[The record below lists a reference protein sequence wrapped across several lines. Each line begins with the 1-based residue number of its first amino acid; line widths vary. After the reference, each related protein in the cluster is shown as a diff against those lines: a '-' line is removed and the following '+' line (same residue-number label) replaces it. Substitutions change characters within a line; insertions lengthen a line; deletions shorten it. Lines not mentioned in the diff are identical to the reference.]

1 MKSNNG
7 IIGNV
12 NAGVLAINGNATNNG
27 SINMNV
33 SQLRDSVEE
42 LRRRVDA
49 LPIAAPV
56 RESVADH
63 LDDLR
68 ETAAAPEPEPKKIE
82 KALDRTIKVLQRAG
96 MAASSLVTLTGP
108 VKTIAEM
115 IGTSLAA
122 FGL

>member
-1 MKSNNG
+1 MNNRG

-27 SINMNV
+27 TINMNV
-33 SQLRDSVEE
+33 PVLRDSVDE

-49 LPIAAPV
+49 LPIEASV

-63 LDDLR
+63 LDDLS
-68 ETAAAPEPEPKKIE
+68 EAAAEPQPEPVKVE
-82 KALDRTIKVLQRAG
+82 KALDRTINVLRRAG
-96 MAASSLVTLTGP
+96 VAASSLVTLAGP

-115 IGTSLAA
+115 IGSSLAA